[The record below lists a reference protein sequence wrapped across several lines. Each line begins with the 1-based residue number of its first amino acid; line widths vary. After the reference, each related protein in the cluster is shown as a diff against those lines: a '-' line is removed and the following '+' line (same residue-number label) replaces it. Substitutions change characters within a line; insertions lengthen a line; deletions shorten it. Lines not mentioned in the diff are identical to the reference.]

1 MQDLKFDFGEVSIVA
16 PEWEECWE
24 SILSLPFKPLDN
36 RRLFEEAVRQVQT
49 CHSRA
54 GDEGIGWFEWQVR
67 DGQLFVAEQ
76 LASDPNDLEWQRIDA
91 VLAGARS
98 GTTEVKKWRP

>member
-1 MQDLKFDFGEVSIVA
+1 MQDRKLDFSKVSIVA

-24 SILSLPFKPLDN
+24 SILRLPIKPLDN
-36 RRLFEEAVRQVQT
+36 CRLFEEAVRQVRT
-49 CHSRA
+49 CHSSA

-67 DGQLFVAEQ
+67 DGRLFVAEQ

-91 VLAGARS
+91 VLAGAQS
-98 GTTEVKKWRP
+98 GMTEVKKRRT